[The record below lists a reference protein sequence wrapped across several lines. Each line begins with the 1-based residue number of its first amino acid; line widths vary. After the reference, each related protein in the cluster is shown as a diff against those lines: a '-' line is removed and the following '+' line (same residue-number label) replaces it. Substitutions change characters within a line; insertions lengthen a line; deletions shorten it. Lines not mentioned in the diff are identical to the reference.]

1 MSQFGYLSGHSH
13 CVHQNVEHQLG
24 PDQSWCD
31 APQSLTS
38 LVIINSHAPPPS
50 THRFQATFIFTMT
63 FGEVILARKAVK
75 AYASTPI
82 PEKTLAEILRLTQ
95 VRSLLVPVQ

>member
-1 MSQFGYLSGHSH
+1 
-13 CVHQNVEHQLG
+13 
-24 PDQSWCD
+24 
-31 APQSLTS
+31 
-38 LVIINSHAPPPS
+38 
-50 THRFQATFIFTMT
+50 MT